1 MPRTDFFWGATDLM
15 VFWVCFVMK
24 GGGERKVTNDVRR
37 EGRVVV
43 EREGDAR
50 RKRKKRGSKY

>member
-1 MPRTDFFWGATDLM
+1 
-15 VFWVCFVMK
+15 MK

-43 EREGDAR
+43 ETEGDAR